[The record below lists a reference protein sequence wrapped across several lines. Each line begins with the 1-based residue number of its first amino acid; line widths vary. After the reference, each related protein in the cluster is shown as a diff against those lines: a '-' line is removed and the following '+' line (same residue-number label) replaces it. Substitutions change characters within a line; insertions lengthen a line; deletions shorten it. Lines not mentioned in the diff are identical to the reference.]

1 MKIAEVL
8 ERRREGW
15 AELEAMCNEMKLGK
29 FSYKANGA
37 KLVRFSSLYRAACTD
52 LAMSDQYQL
61 PPSTIEYLHRLVGR
75 AHSQLYRST
84 APRLDRILQY
94 VFLIVP
100 HAVFRDPCVI
110 LAALLFFGSFG
121 LSAYIAYSTPEA
133 REHANRVLGEEQIEM
148 MEEMH
153 SRSIRSFGTSSAGLA
168 NSAGY
173 IQHNAGIGL
182 QCFCLGPLILPT
194 IAMLIFNG
202 CTLGTVFGYMATDD
216 ALSSA
221 NFFQFVTAHGAFELT
236 AIALAAG
243 AGMRIG
249 VGLFSTQGFSRGAS
263 FRINAERS
271 LPVILCSVFLF
282 ILAAFTEGCLSPVD
296 FPFLY
301 LVKLAV
307 AVVSSTGLAAYFLLL
322 GWPTPKRLN
331 LLAHHPDNPWR
342 KRDAV

>member
-94 VFLIVP
+94 MFLIVP
-100 HAVFRDPCVI
+100 HAVFLDPCVI

-153 SRSIRSFGTSSAGLA
+153 SSITRILAWTSSPSRRG
-168 NSAGY
+168 
-173 IQHNAGIGL
+173 
-182 QCFCLGPLILPT
+182 
-194 IAMLIFNG
+194 
-202 CTLGTVFGYMATDD
+202 
-216 ALSSA
+216 
-221 NFFQFVTAHGAFELT
+221 GA
-236 AIALAAG
+236 APAC
-243 AGMRIG
+243 
-249 VGLFSTQGFSRGAS
+249 SRGRRRPPRA
-263 FRINAERS
+263 RARR
-271 LPVILCSVFLF
+271 
-282 ILAAFTEGCLSPVD
+282 GCAW
-296 FPFLY
+296 
-301 LVKLAV
+301 K
-307 AVVSSTGLAAYFLLL
+307 G
-322 GWPTPKRLN
+322 
-331 LLAHHPDNPWR
+331 
-342 KRDAV
+342 

>member
-15 AELEAMCNEMKLGK
+15 SELETMCKEMKSGR
-29 FSYKANGA
+29 FAFKANGS

-52 LAMSDQYQL
+52 LAMAEQYQL
-61 PPSTIEYLHRLVGR
+61 PPSTVEYLHRLVGR
-75 AHSQLYRST
+75 AHSQLYRSST
-84 APRLDRILQY
+84 PRFDRMFQY

-121 LSAYIAYSTPEA
+121 LSAYVAFSAPAA
-133 REHANRVLGEEQIEM
+133 REHANRVLGEDQIDM

-153 SRSIRSFGTSSAGLA
+153 SSSIRSLRTSSAGLA
-168 NSAGY
+168 SSAGY
-173 IQHNAGIGL
+173 IQRNAGIGL

-202 CTLGTVFGYMATDD
+202 CTLGTVFGYMATED
-216 ALSSA
+216 ALSSE

-271 LPVILCSVFLF
+271 LPIILCSVTLF
-282 ILAAFTEGCLSPVD
+282 VFAAFTEGCLSPVD

-301 LVKLAV
+301 LFKLSV
-307 AVVSSTGLAAYFLLL
+307 AVLSSTGLAAYFLLL
-322 GWPTPKRLN
+322 GWPTSQRLS
-331 LLAHHPDNPWR
+331 LLANHPDNPWR
-342 KRDAV
+342 HRDAV

>member
-15 AELEAMCNEMKLGK
+15 VELENMCNEMRSGK
-29 FSYKANGA
+29 FTYKANGPR
-37 KLVRFSSLYRAACTD
+37 LVRFSALYRAACTD

-61 PPSTIEYLHRLVGR
+61 PPATIEYLHRLVGR
-75 AHSQLYRST
+75 AHSQLYRSKS
-84 APRLDRILQY
+84 PRLDRIMQY
-94 VFLIVP
+94 IFLIVP

-121 LSAYIAYSTPEA
+121 LSAYIAFTIPKA
-133 REHANRVLGEEQIEM
+133 RAHAERILGEDQIEM
-148 MEEMH
+148 MEKMH
-153 SRSIRSFGTSSAGLA
+153 SSSINSVGSSTAGLA
-168 NSAGY
+168 SSAWY

-194 IAMLIFNG
+194 LAMLIFNG
-202 CTLGTVFGYMATDD
+202 CTLGTVFGYMATSE
-216 ALSSA
+216 AMSSA
-221 NFFQFVTAHGAFELT
+221 NFFQFVTAHGPFELT

-271 LPVILCSVFLF
+271 LPIILCSVILF
-282 ILAAFTEGCLSPVD
+282 ILAAFTEGCLSPID

-301 LVKLAV
+301 LFKVSFAV
-307 AVVSSTGLAAYFLLL
+307 LSSTGMTAYFLLL
-322 GWPTPKRLN
+322 GWPTSSRLQK
-331 LLAHHPDNPWR
+331 LAHHPDNPWR
-342 KRDAV
+342 VRHAT